1 MRIAERRA
9 RFFREASAYDTICVP
24 GIPSLIE
31 SNAHHWKNSGVEP
44 YIATEFI
51 EGPSLRR
58 WREAREQVEL
68 DAAIETSTKLLAI
81 MRRAP
86 STCVPTRWSGSGTGA
101 TVSAE
106 ATVSVSGVRP
116 RARRCRRT
124 RSESAPIG
132 SHPAGAILWPRVTA
146 HAFVHV
152 TGLHIIAE
160 RCQTRTSLAA
170 PRVEPDPSFCRSK
183 NIPASCTTSRR
194 ILHTP
199 NIARPTARA
208 AHTESFSVRA
218 STQKASVRRVRRPDP
233 CEEDAR
239 APMGATKPCNQG
251 TGEPSHKRFMQHS
264 GIPGTIDYTESQLLL
279 RANDGRFWDQSGI
292 TDDEAAKY
300 GIRHVGT
307 ISIARSSKSP
317 TYAAKCVCF
326 SAIASGP
333 K

>member
-1 MRIAERRA
+1 
-9 RFFREASAYDTICVP
+9 
-24 GIPSLIE
+24 
-31 SNAHHWKNSGVEP
+31 
-44 YIATEFI
+44 
-51 EGPSLRR
+51 
-58 WREAREQVEL
+58 
-68 DAAIETSTKLLAI
+68 

-199 NIARPTARA
+199 NIARQRLVLRIPNRSRC
-208 AHTESFSVRA
+208 AHRRKRRQFDVC
-218 STQKASVRRVRRPDP
+218 VVLIRVRRTHAHRW
-233 CEEDAR
+233 AR
-239 APMGATKPCNQG
+239 RALQSRDGRTLSQEIYATFG
-251 TGEPSHKRFMQHS
+251 YT
-264 GIPGTIDYTESQLLL
+264 GTIDYTESQLLL
-279 RANDGRFWDQSGI
+279 WANDGRFWDQSGI

-326 SAIASGP
+326 STIASGP